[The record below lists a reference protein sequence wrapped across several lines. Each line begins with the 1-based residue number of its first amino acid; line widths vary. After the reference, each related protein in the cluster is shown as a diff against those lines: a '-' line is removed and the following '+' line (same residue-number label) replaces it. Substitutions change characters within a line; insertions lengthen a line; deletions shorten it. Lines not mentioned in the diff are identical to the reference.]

1 MRKQNILTL
10 EEAMNV
16 VNGVVAFAKEN
27 NHRGVAVVVVD
38 KYGQLIAAAKMTGL
52 ANRVMGAAHRKAYS
66 AAQFERDTSLVID
79 MHREGEAK
87 GQKGPHDWNDRMLS
101 TLPGGYCVLYN
112 GEVVGAVA
120 VAGGGGNISDWE
132 FAEKAFECLGPG
144 FTHRGKPEAVHA

>member
-1 MRKQNILTL
+1 MLKQNIITL

-16 VNGVVAFAKEN
+16 INGVVQFAKEN

-38 KYGQLIAAAKMTGL
+38 KYGQMIASAKMTGL
-52 ANRVMGAAHRKAYS
+52 ANRVYGAAHRKAYS
-66 AAQFERDTSLVID
+66 AAIFERDTSLVID
-79 MHREGEAK
+79 MHKASEETGRE
-87 GQKGPHDWNDRMLS
+87 GPHDWNDRMLS

-144 FTHRGKPEAVHA
+144 FTHRGKDMSGH